1 MTLKA
6 DPLMDA
12 LKLPG
17 GARFYKCA
25 LQINPHHYSETY
37 RGKPAPGNPETHAR
51 EIVEKASALGVSVLA
66 ITDHNHVG
74 SIPLFREAARDRNI
88 HVLPG
93 FELSSSEGVH
103 VLCIYPPDTDEDRL
117 GRYLGEFGIRDP
129 DQFAQPSSK
138 TFTDIL
144 RCVRDQGGVTIAAHV
159 TNDGGLF
166 EVLSGQARI
175 RAWKDDNLL
184 AIQIPGPV
192 EDLPQ
197 HVRSIVENKN
207 ADYRRPHVTGN
218 GLAVAVV
225 NARDVAAPDDLDDP
239 TATCWIK
246 MSEVGIEGLRQA
258 FLDPGSR
265 IRLNSAPSPE
275 DHAEFVAIAWEGG
288 FLDGAAI
295 HFNEN
300 LNVLVGGR
308 GTGKSTVVESLRYV
322 LGLEPLGEDARKAHE
337 GIVRNVLRNGT
348 KISLLVRTHRPNR
361 QEYRIE
367 RTIPNPPVVR
377 DQNGT
382 ILNLSPSDLIPQV
395 EVFGQHEISE
405 LAKSPEKRTRLLE
418 RFVERDASL
427 AQRKSDLRRQLEQS
441 RARILEADRELL
453 QVEER
458 LAALP
463 ALEETLKR
471 FQEAGLEERLKEQSL
486 LVREEQVLKTS
497 GGRLAPYRQVLEDL
511 RRALPVDR
519 AFVSHKALEGLP
531 GREILAEIE
540 TVLAALNRELES
552 LAQQMQKAIED
563 AESGLADVKKK
574 WEVRKQEVQAAYEKI
589 LRELQKSRV
598 DGEEFIRLRRQIE
611 ELRPLRDRKAILQR
625 IKKEHEDRRRSLLAE
640 WEDVKAEEFRQLE
653 RAAKKVS
660 KQLAERV
667 RVQVMFA
674 GNREPLFR
682 LLKDRVGGRLSETL
696 DALREAESLSL
707 TELSDAWRAGKE
719 ALSRKYNLPLAQADR
734 LAQAAPEVVME
745 LEELDLPPTTQV
757 ELNVA
762 AEGQPAQWQKL
773 EDLSTGQKATAVL
786 LLLLLE
792 SDAPLVVDQP
802 EDDLD
807 NRFITEGVVPKMREE
822 KRRRQFV
829 FATHNAN
836 IPVLGD
842 AELIV
847 GLTASGEAGQE
858 GRARMPKEH
867 MGSIDAPSVRE
878 LVEEVL
884 EGGREAFEM
893 RRLKYGF

>member
-1 MTLKA
+1 MTPKT
-6 DPLMDA
+6 DPLLNA
-12 LKLPG
+12 LELPG

-25 LQINPHHYSETY
+25 LQISPHHYSQTY
-37 RGKPAPGNPETHAR
+37 RGKPAQGDAETHAR
-51 EIVEKASALGVSVLA
+51 QLVEKAAALGVCVLA
-66 ITDHNHVG
+66 VTDHNHVSG
-74 SIPLFREAARDRNI
+74 VAPIREAAKERGI
-88 HVLPG
+88 HVFPG
-93 FELSSSEGVH
+93 FEISTSEGVH
-103 VLCIYPPDTDEDRL
+103 VLCIYPPETDDDSL
-117 GRYLGEFGIRDP
+117 GRYLGEFGIRNTN
-129 DQFAQPSSK
+129 PSSQLSDK
-138 TFTDIL
+138 TLTNLL

-159 TNDGGLF
+159 TNDMGLF
-166 EVLSGQARI
+166 KVLSGQARI
-175 RAWKDDNLL
+175 RAWQDDNLL
-184 AIQIPGPV
+184 AVQIPGRV

-197 HVRSIVENKN
+197 DVRAIVENKN
-207 ADYRRPHVTGN
+207 QKDYRRARVTDT
-218 GLAVAVV
+218 VAVV
-225 NARDVAAPDDLDDP
+225 NARDVAAPEDLDDP
-239 TATCWIK
+239 SATCWIK
-246 MSEVGIEGLRQA
+246 MSDVSVEGLRQA

-265 IRLNSAPSPE
+265 IRLKSDPIPAG
-275 DHAEFVAIAWEGG
+275 HAEFVAIAWEGG

-308 GTGKSTVVESLRYV
+308 GTGKSTVIESLRYV
-322 LGLEPLGEDARKAHE
+322 LGLEPLGEDARKGHD

-348 KISLLVRTHRPNR
+348 KISLLVRSHRPNK

-367 RTIPNPPVVR
+367 RTIPNPPVIRVK
-377 DQNGT
+377 NGE
-382 ILNLSPSDLIPQV
+382 ILNLTPSAIVPQV

-418 RFVERDASL
+418 RFVERDAAL
-427 AQRKSDLRRQLEQS
+427 AQHKADVRRQLEQS
-441 RARILEADRELL
+441 RAKIVDSDGELR

-458 LAALP
+458 LATLP

-471 FQEAGLEERLKEQSL
+471 FQDAGLEERLKEQSL
-486 LVREEQVLKTS
+486 LVREEQVLKTAAA
-497 GGRLAPYRQVLEDL
+497 RLAPYRQVLEDL

-519 AFVSHKALEGLP
+519 VFVSQKALEGLP
-531 GREILAEIE
+531 GREILAQIE
-540 TVLAALNRELES
+540 TVLSALDSELQSVATQLQEALDGADQR
-552 LAQQMQKAIED
+552 LA
-563 AESGLADVKKK
+563 SVKTK
-574 WEVRKQEVQAAYEKI
+574 WEVRKKEVQAAYEKI
-589 LRELQKSRV
+589 LRELQKSKV

-611 ELRPLRDRKAILQR
+611 ELRPLRERQTIVQR
-625 IKKEHEDRRRSLLAE
+625 ARKEHEDRRRSLLAE

-653 RAAKKVS
+653 RAAKKVN

-667 RVQVMFA
+667 RVQVAFA
-674 GNREPLFR
+674 GNREPLFQ
-682 LLKDRVGGRLSETL
+682 LLKERVGGRLSETL
-696 DALREAESLSL
+696 DALRQVESLSL
-707 TELSDAWRAGKE
+707 KELSDAWRAGKD
-719 ALSRKYNLPLAQADR
+719 ALVEKYKLPSGQADR
-734 LAQAAPEVVME
+734 IAQAPSDVVMQI
-745 LEELDLPPTTQV
+745 EELDLPHTTQI

-773 EDLSTGQKATAVL
+773 EDLSTGQKATALL

-847 GLTASGEAGQE
+847 GLTATGEAGQD
-858 GRARMPKEH
+858 GKVRMPKEH
-867 MGSIDAPSVRE
+867 MGSIDAQSVRE

>member
-1 MTLKA
+1 MTSKA
-6 DPLMDA
+6 DPLLNA

-17 GARFYKCA
+17 GARFYRCA
-25 LQINPHHYSETY
+25 LQVNPFEYVSRHKRQSRFKGEADYNS
-37 RGKPAPGNPETHAR
+37 AIIQACQ
-51 EIVEKASALGVSVLA
+51 EKKIEVIAV
-66 ITDHNHVG
+66 TDHYRVRSSKSLIDCAKKAG
-74 SIPLFREAARDRNI
+74 I
-88 HVLPG
+88 HVFPG
-93 FELSSSEGVH
+93 FEAVTKDGVH
-103 VLCIYPPDTDEDRL
+103 FLCLFDPTKDVDSLERVVGDC
-117 GRYLGEFGIRDP
+117 GIH
-129 DQFAQPSSK
+129 
-138 TFTDIL
+138 
-144 RCVRDQGGVTIAAHV
+144 DQGAASPTGKYDTLELLEESRKWEASCVAAHV
-159 TNDGGLF
+159 AGQGGLLAT
-166 EVLSGQARI
+166 LSGQARMN
-175 RAWKDDNLL
+175 AWKSNNLL
-184 AIQIPGPV
+184 ACSLPGPV
-192 EDLPQ
+192 SDAPDNLRP
-197 HVRSIVENKN
+197 ILENKN
-207 ADYRRPHVTGN
+207 AEHHRERP
-218 GLAVAVV
+218 LAII
-225 NARDVAAPDDLDDP
+225 NAQDISGPEDFDKPGAS
-239 TATCWIK
+239 CWIK
-246 MSEVGIEGLRQA
+246 MSEISVEGLRQA
-258 FLDPGSR
+258 FLDPKSR
-265 IRLNSAPSPE
+265 IRLASDTLPE
-275 DHAEFVAIAWEGG
+275 DHAEFVTIAWEGG

-308 GTGKSTVVESLRYV
+308 GTGKSTVIESLRYV
-322 LGLEPLGEDARKAHE
+322 LGLEPIGEDAKKAHE
-337 GIVRNVLRNGT
+337 GIIKNVLGNAT
-348 KISLLVRTHRPNR
+348 KLSLLVRSHRPNK

-367 RTIPNPPVVR
+367 RTIPNPPVIRV
-377 DQNGT
+377 QNGD
-382 ILNLSPSDLIPQV
+382 ILNLTPSAIVPQV

-418 RFVERDASL
+418 RFVERDATL
-427 AQRKSDLRRQLEQS
+427 AQRKAEVRRQLEQS
-441 RARILEADRELL
+441 RAKIVDSDRELL

-471 FQEAGLEERLKEQSL
+471 FQDLGLEERLKEQSL
-486 LVREEQVLKTS
+486 LVREEQVFKTS
-497 GGRLAPYRQVLEDL
+497 IGRLAPYRQVLEDL
-511 RRALPVDR
+511 RRALPIDR
-519 AFVSHKALEGLP
+519 AFVSQKALEGLP

-540 TVLAALNRELES
+540 TVLSALNRELES
-552 LAQQMQKAIED
+552 VAKQIQEALEVAD
-563 AESGLADVKKK
+563 GGLASVKTK
-574 WEVRKQEVQAAYEKI
+574 WEVRKKEVQAAYEKI
-589 LRELQKSRV
+589 LRELQKSKI

-611 ELRPLRDRKAILQR
+611 ELRPLRERLTIVQR
-625 IKKEHEDRRRSLLAE
+625 TRKEHEERRRSLLAE
-640 WEDVKAEEFRQLE
+640 WEDVKAEESRQLQ

-667 RVQVMFA
+667 RVQVTPA
-674 GNREPLFR
+674 GNREPLFQ
-682 LLKDRVGGRLSETL
+682 LLKECVGGRLSETL
-696 DALREAESLSL
+696 DALRQTESLSL
-707 TELSDAWRAGKE
+707 KELSDAWRAGKD
-719 ALSRKYNLPLAQADR
+719 ALVQKYKLPSGQADR
-734 LAQAAPEVVME
+734 LAQASSEVVMH
-745 LEELDLPPTTQV
+745 LEELDLAPTTQL

-762 AEGQPAQWQKL
+762 AEGQPAQWQRL

-858 GRARMPKEH
+858 GRARIPKEH
-867 MGSIDAPSVRE
+867 MGSIDARPVRE

>member
-1 MTLKA
+1 MKSKA
-6 DPLMDA
+6 DPLLNA

-25 LQINPHHYSETY
+25 LQINPHHYSPTY
-37 RGKPAPGNPETHAR
+37 RGRPAQGNAETHAR
-51 EIVEKASALGVSVLA
+51 KIVEKASALAVSVLA
-66 ITDHNHVG
+66 VTDHNHVSG
-74 SIPLFREAARDRNI
+74 IGLIREAAKDRDI

-103 VLCIYPPDTDEDRL
+103 VLCIYPPDADEDRL
-117 GRYLGEFGIRDP
+117 GRYLGEFGIRNTD
-129 DQFAQPSSK
+129 PSSQLSNR
-138 TFTDIL
+138 TFADIL
-144 RCVRDQGGVTIAAHV
+144 RCVREQGGVTIAAHI

-166 EVLSGQARI
+166 RVLSGQARI
-175 RAWKDDNLL
+175 RAWKDENLL
-184 AIQIPGPV
+184 AVQIPGRV

-197 HVRSIVENKN
+197 EVRSIVENRN
-207 ADYRRPHVTGN
+207 PEYRRHGRGN
-218 GLAVAVV
+218 EPAVAVV
-225 NARDVAAPDDLDDP
+225 NARDVAAPEDLDHP
-239 TATCWIK
+239 SATCWIK
-246 MSEVGIEGLRQA
+246 MSEVGVEGLRQA

-265 IRLNSAPSPE
+265 IRLNSDPTPE
-275 DHAEFVAIAWEGG
+275 EHAEFVAITWEGG

-308 GTGKSTVVESLRYV
+308 GTGKSTVIESLRYV
-322 LGLEPLGEDARKAHE
+322 LGLEPLGEDARNAHE

-348 KISLLVRTHRPNR
+348 KISLLVRSHRPNK
-361 QEYRIE
+361 QEYCIE

-377 DQNGT
+377 SRNGEL
-382 ILNLSPSDLIPQV
+382 LNLAPSDILPQV

-405 LAKSPEKRTRLLE
+405 LAKSPDKRTRLLE
-418 RFVERDASL
+418 RFAERDAAL
-427 AQRKSDLRRQLEQS
+427 AQRKAEVRRQLEQS
-441 RARILEADRELL
+441 RAKMRDLDKELREI
-453 QVEER
+453 EER

-471 FQEAGLEERLKEQSL
+471 FQDAGLEERLKEQSF
-486 LVREEQVLKTS
+486 LVREEQVLKTA
-497 GGRLAPYRQVLEDL
+497 GGRLAPYRQLLGDL
-511 RRALPVDR
+511 RRALPIDR
-519 AFVSHKALEGLP
+519 AFVSQKALEGLP
-531 GREILAEIE
+531 GREILAEID
-540 TVLAALNRELES
+540 TMLSGLNRELES
-552 LAQQMQKAIED
+552 LAKQMQEALEVAD
-563 AESGLADVKKK
+563 RGLASVQTK
-574 WEVRKQEVQAAYEKI
+574 WEVRKKEVQAEYEKI
-589 LRELQKSRV
+589 LRELQKAKV

-611 ELRPLRDRKAILQR
+611 ELRPLRERLGILQR
-625 IKKEHEDRRRSLLAE
+625 TRKEYEDRRRSLLAE

-653 RAAKKVS
+653 RAAKKVN

-667 RVQVMFA
+667 RVKVTFA
-674 GNREPLFR
+674 GNREPLYQ
-682 LLKDRVGGRLSETL
+682 LLRDRVGGRLSQTL
-696 DALREAESLSL
+696 DALRQAESLSL
-707 TELSDAWRAGKE
+707 KELADAWRAGKD
-719 ALSRKYNLPLAQADR
+719 ALAQKYKLPPGQADR
-734 LAQAAPEVVME
+734 LTQAAPGVVME
-745 LEELDLPPTTQV
+745 LEELDLPPTTEV

-762 AEGQPAQWQKL
+762 GEGQPPQWQRL

-867 MGSIDAPSVRE
+867 MGSIDARSVRE